1 MTVIVSDVQVGDVID
16 IAHLGKRTVDSVEHG
31 PRNTVLWLRGEV
43 LKWRF
48 DNTYVV
54 ELVERKKQ

>member
-48 DNTYVV
+48 GQP
-54 ELVERKKQ
+54 LCS